1 MRLPLFVVISLLVSL
16 VFAAKNPKRGLAYA
30 ESSITNDIQLAAQ
43 SNSVISW
50 QYNWGTSPPDYL
62 QQSGIPYI
70 PMQWG
75 ANGVENFAAAVLAS
89 GAKTIFVILLKKLLG
104 ISGAH
109 YYLLQAFNEPDL
121 GSQSNIEPAVAAQL
135 FKQHI
140 QPLSAHGIR
149 LGAPAVTNGPM
160 GRPWLSS
167 FLANCTGCTIDFI
180 PFHW

>member
-1 MRLPLFVVISLLVSL
+1 MHLPLFVAVSSL
-16 VFAAKNPKRGLAYA
+16 VFLVSAAKNPKRGLAYA
-30 ESSITNDIQLAAQ
+30 ESTVTNDIHLAAQ

-75 ANGVENFAAAVLAS
+75 TGGVEKFAADVLAS
-89 GAKTIFVILLKKLLG
+89 GAKTIFT
-104 ISGAH
+104 
-109 YYLLQAFNEPDL
+109 FNEPDL

-140 QPLSAHGIR
+140 QPLSTHGIR